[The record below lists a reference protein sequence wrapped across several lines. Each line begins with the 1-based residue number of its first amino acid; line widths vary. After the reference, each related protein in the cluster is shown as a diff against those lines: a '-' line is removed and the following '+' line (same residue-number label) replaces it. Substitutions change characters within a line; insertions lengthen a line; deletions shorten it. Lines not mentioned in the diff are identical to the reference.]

1 MKERPTEE
9 SKKAAAGY
17 LRDLAL
23 NGLSNGNISANEATA
38 LNCVAL
44 SILIGFSDE
53 GIKAFATAN
62 PAKTADVFPM
72 AVTELISTWWND
84 DRITDAFPFLIAL
97 RKEVNSDLNRF
108 QYGVNWSFVLNAFI
122 EAGTKLEEA

>member
-1 MKERPTEE
+1 MP
-9 SKKAAAGY
+9 
-17 LRDLAL
+17 LR
-23 NGLSNGNISANEATA
+23 STA

-122 EAGTKLEEA
+122 EAGTKLEEV